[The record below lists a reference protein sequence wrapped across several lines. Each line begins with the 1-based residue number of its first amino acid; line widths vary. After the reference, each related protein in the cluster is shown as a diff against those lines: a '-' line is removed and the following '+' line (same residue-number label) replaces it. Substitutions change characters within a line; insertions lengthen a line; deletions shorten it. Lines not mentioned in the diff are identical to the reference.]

1 MPGDLPSRFYPIV
14 DSRVCAARGLEPRAV
29 AEACFRAGVRLI
41 QLRVKARS
49 SAAFLAL
56 ADEITAIA
64 HTVGARVI
72 VNDRP
77 DIARMSGADGV
88 HVGQEDLP
96 ADAVRRVRGP
106 GLLGLSTHSETQIDE
121 ALAGEADYVAVGPVY
136 DTTTKDTGYGER
148 GLGLVRCAAG
158 RGKPIVAIG
167 GIDLARAP
175 EVIAAGAS
183 AVAVITDLLR
193 GDPEARARAY
203 LQAIGQASGDDPR

>member
-1 MPGDLPSRFYPIV
+1 LPGDLPSRFYPIV
-14 DSRVCAARGLEPRAV
+14 DSTVCAARGLEPRAV
-29 AEACFRAGVRLI
+29 AEACLRAGVRLI

-56 ADEITAIA
+56 ADEIGRVAR
-64 HTVGARVI
+64 TVGAMGI
-72 VNDRP
+72 VNISAV
-77 DIARMSGADGV
+77 IARMSRADGV

-96 ADAVRRVRGP
+96 ADAVRRVLGR
-106 GLLGLSTHSETQIDE
+106 GLLGLSTHSEAQIDE

-148 GLGLVRCAAG
+148 GLALVRCAAG

-183 AVAVITDLLR
+183 AVAVITDLLS

-203 LQAIGQASGDDPR
+203 LQAIAQASRDDPR

>member
-14 DSRVCAARGLEPRAV
+14 DSAVCGARGLEPRAV
-29 AEACFRAGVRLI
+29 AEACLRAGVRWI

-56 ADEITAIA
+56 ADEIVAIA
-64 HTVGARVI
+64 HPVGARVI

-96 ADAVRRVRGP
+96 ADAVRRVLGR
-106 GLLGLSTHSETQIDE
+106 GLLGLSTHSEAQIDE

-136 DTTTKDTGYGER
+136 ETTTKDTGYGER
-148 GLGLVRCAAG
+148 GLGLVRSAAG

-183 AVAVITDLLR
+183 AVAVITDLLS

-203 LQAIGQASGDDPR
+203 LQAIGQASREDPR